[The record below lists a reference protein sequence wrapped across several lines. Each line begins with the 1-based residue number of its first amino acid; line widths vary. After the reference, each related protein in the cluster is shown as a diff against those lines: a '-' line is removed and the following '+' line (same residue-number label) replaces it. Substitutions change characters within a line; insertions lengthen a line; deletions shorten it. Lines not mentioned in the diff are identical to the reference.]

1 MFSFCV
7 FVLFLHFW
15 FSLFLVSLPQSNH
28 RKSFYCHG
36 KYFVKEN
43 FFCTCFN
50 FSKILWWEQNRQCC
64 SILRAGVA
72 NQTKRTE
79 FTASCSLV
87 ELSCHIISCNTVSS
101 ATEGTISSV
110 TKIGRVK
117 IHTSTP
123 QGTLHYLV
131 NPLFLLN
138 QSTVIRHFMKTQC

>member
-7 FVLFLHFW
+7 FVLFLHIW
-15 FSLFLVSLPQSNH
+15 FSLFLVSFPQSNH

-43 FFCTCFN
+43 LFCFHFN
-50 FSKILWWEQNRQCC
+50 FSKILWWGQNRQCC
-64 SILRAGVA
+64 SILRSWVA
-72 NQTKRTE
+72 NQRKRTE
-79 FTASCSLV
+79 FTASCPLV
-87 ELSCHIISCNTVSS
+87 ELSCHIISCNTISS
-101 ATEGTISSV
+101 AD

-117 IHTSTP
+117 IHTSTS
-123 QGTLHYLV
+123 QATLQYLI